1 MYFDSHAHLDDGRYD
16 EDRDEAIAE
25 ISAAGVSLCMN
36 IGADMA
42 SSRRSI
48 ELAEKYPFI
57 YAAVGVHPH
66 DTDDMSEDDIA
77 ELAEMAKHPKV
88 KAIGEIG
95 LDYYYDNSLRE
106 NQKKWFLR
114 QMELS
119 AELGMPFIIHDRD
132 AHGDCM
138 EILRKFD
145 IKKTGGV
152 MHCFSGS
159 PEMAKELVKMG
170 MAVAVG
176 GTLTFKNAVK
186 AVETVREIPIEHIL
200 IETDSPY
207 LSPVPHRGK
216 RNTPA
221 YVGLVA
227 EKIAE
232 IKGIT
237 AAEAAR
243 ITKENAMR
251 VFRITE

>member
-1 MYFDSHAHLDDGRYD
+1 MYFDSHAHLDDAKYD
-16 EDRDEAIAE
+16 TDRESVIE
-25 ISAAGVSLCMN
+25 EMKTGGVSLCMN
-36 IGADMA
+36 IGADME
-42 SSRRSI
+42 SSKRSI

-66 DTDDMSEDDIA
+66 DTDGMTEKDIDRLREMS
-77 ELAEMAKHPKV
+77 KHPKV

-106 NQKKWFLR
+106 NQKKWFIR

-119 AELGMPFIIHDRD
+119 QETGLPFIIHDRD

-138 EILRKFD
+138 EILKKFD
-145 IKKTGGV
+145 IKKTGGI

-159 PEMAKELVKMG
+159 PEMAKELIKLG
-170 MAVAVG
+170 MVIAVG

-186 AVETVREIPIEHIL
+186 AVETVKEIPIEHIL

-207 LSPVPHRGK
+207 LAPVPHRGK

-237 AAEAAR
+237 AEEVAR

-251 VFRITE
+251 VLKIK

>member
-1 MYFDSHAHLDDGRYD
+1 MYFDSHAHLDDEKYD
-16 EDRDEAIAE
+16 GDREAVIE
-25 ISAAGVSLCMN
+25 EMTENGVSFCMN
-36 IGADMA
+36 IGADMD
-42 SSRRSI
+42 SSKRSI
-48 ELAEKYPFI
+48 GLAEKYPFI

-66 DTDDMSEDDIA
+66 DTDNMTEDDINV
-77 ELAEMAKHPKV
+77 LREMAKHPKV

-106 NQKKWFLR
+106 NQKKWFIR

-119 AELGMPFIIHDRD
+119 QETGLPFIIHDRD
-132 AHGDCM
+132 AHGDCL
-138 EILRKFD
+138 EILKKFD

-159 PEMAKELVKMG
+159 CEMAKELVRLG
-170 MAVAVG
+170 MVIAVG

-186 AVETVREIPIEHIL
+186 AVETVKEIPLEHIL

-207 LSPVPHRGK
+207 LAPVPHRGK

-237 AAEAAR
+237 TAEAAR
-243 ITKENAMR
+243 VTKENAMR
-251 VFRITE
+251 VFRI